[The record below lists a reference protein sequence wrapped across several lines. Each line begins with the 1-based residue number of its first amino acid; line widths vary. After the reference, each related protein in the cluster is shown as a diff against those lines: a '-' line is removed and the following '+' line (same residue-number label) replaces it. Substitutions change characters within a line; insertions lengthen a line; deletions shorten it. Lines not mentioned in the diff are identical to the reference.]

1 MVTQQPPEWDLP
13 DPVQIDREFLSA
25 FSDYPVI
32 AEVLHR
38 RGYTTLSDAQAFLD
52 DANRPPA
59 DPFDFPQMQEA
70 VDLLL
75 RHIHTG
81 SRIAICGDY
90 DTDGLT
96 ATAILYEG
104 LSVLS
109 PNVQFFVPDRN
120 RSSHGIT
127 TETVQ
132 ELHALGIAILITCDT
147 GVSENKALTLART
160 LGLDVI
166 ITDHHTPPEIPAPA
180 NATINPVD
188 LPEGHPMATLS
199 GAGVACEFLRA
210 VYRMLGMEERWAE
223 LYDLAA
229 IGLVSDLAPLTGEAR
244 WLVQRGIKSLRTG
257 QRPGLAELLGCAN
270 ILPEQVTE
278 QTISHLIA
286 PRINSLSL
294 MYDGGLVIDLL
305 TTRDAQRA
313 QTLAPLAEQA
323 NTNRKQLTDTILM
336 AAEAAITNDRSVL
349 DKPLLYLENSQ
360 WHYSVLGLVANQMA
374 DRYKRPTVIVSSF
387 DAITARGSARSVPG
401 MDITALISANADL
414 LDRYGGHAM
423 AAGFSIRKERLPDF
437 RRALMAS
444 VSQFL
449 QQNTPEAE
457 RITVD
462 AVLPLWELSR
472 PGFVELLQQFRPFGL
487 QNPPLQFLAEN
498 LYLLESVPIGRNQNH
513 RRISCSTQK
522 LSRHSIVWWNSVD
535 LPLPPEQFDLIYQV
549 SVSRVSI
556 SRVSESRADR
566 PADFQIQLI
575 AFRAHDSS
583 DAAQITRNPRFEV
596 VDWRDAAGSMQEI
609 QQRLVGQPCT
619 IFAEGIESPHMGFSV
634 SDRFEVDQCDT
645 LVLLTCPAGYE
656 VLRDLLKKTA
666 PQKIFVI
673 GMQTALD
680 QKTALMQ
687 RITETILTSFRSG
700 NGRVNVPSL
709 AATTGQPERTIRL
722 AIDWLVKKT
731 TLRVVEK
738 TGPEIILDRSGNPSE
753 DEHQALDDL
762 ERALEET
769 LAFKRFFQKAD
780 LKTLVLNLELDTQ

>member
-1 MVTQQPPEWDLP
+1 MVTPQPPEWDLP
-13 DPVQIDREFLSA
+13 DPVQIDKELLSA
-25 FSDYPVI
+25 FSDNPVI

-38 RGYTTLSDAQAFLD
+38 RGYSTLSDAQAFLD

-109 PNVQFFVPDRN
+109 PNVQFFIPDRN

-132 ELHALGIAILITCDT
+132 ELHALGIAIMITCDT

-166 ITDHHTPPEIPAPA
+166 ITDHHTPPETPAPA

-188 LPEGHPMATLS
+188 LPEDHPMATLS
-199 GAGVACEFLRA
+199 GAGVAGEFLRA

-223 LYDLAA
+223 FFDLAA
-229 IGLVSDLAPLTGEAR
+229 IGLVSDLVPLTGETR

-257 QRPGLAELLGCAN
+257 QRPGLTELLGCAN
-270 ILPEQVTE
+270 VLPEQVTE

-323 NTNRKQLTDTILM
+323 NTSRKQLTDTILM
-336 AAEAAITNDRSVL
+336 AAEAAIANDRSVL

-387 DAITARGSARSVPG
+387 DAVTARGSARSVPG
-401 MDITALISANADL
+401 MDITMLISANADL

-444 VSQFL
+444 ASQYL
-449 QQNTPEAE
+449 QQNIPEVE
-457 RITVD
+457 RITAD

-472 PGFVELLQQFRPFGL
+472 PGLVELLQQFRPFGP

-549 SVSRVSI
+549 SVSRVSA
-556 SRVSESRADR
+556 SRADR

-575 AFRAHDSS
+575 AVRAHDSG
-583 DAAQITRNPRFEV
+583 DAAQLTRSPRFEV
-596 VDWRDAAGSMQEI
+596 VDWRDAAESMQEI
-609 QQRLVGQPCT
+609 RQRLAGRPCT
-619 IFAEGIESPHMGFSV
+619 IFAEGIETPHAELSV
-634 SDRFEVDQCDT
+634 SNRFEVDRCDT
-645 LVLLTCPAGYE
+645 LALLTYPAGYE
-656 VLRDLLKKTA
+656 VLRDLLKKAA
-666 PQKIFVI
+666 PQNLIVI
-673 GMQTALD
+673 GMPTALD
-680 QKTALMQ
+680 QKTTLMQ
-687 RITETILTSFRSG
+687 RITETILASFRSG
-700 NGRVNVPSL
+700 SGRVNIQSL
-709 AATTGQPERTIRL
+709 AARTGQPERTIRL

-731 TLRVVEK
+731 TLRVIEK